1 MRITAKLAYSQ
12 IMVKRSRTIWTLIG
26 IILSTALIT
35 AVCSFTAS
43 GNALFANLY
52 GEDYMQSVGRYTA
65 MLAIPAAILSAIIV
79 SITVVVISNA
89 FRVSASERRTQ
100 FGILKSVGTTRQQI
114 TATVMYESIFLSA
127 VGIPIGIIVGL
138 IITYVGV
145 HLANYYLS
153 EFNSLATLMTIRE
166 FSIVI
171 DFVITW
177 QAILAAVFISFFAVL
192 LSAWLPARKVAKVS
206 AIDSIRKVGEVRIA
220 ASQMHTNRLAE
231 KVFGFEGALAA
242 KNIKRSKRNLRASI
256 VSLTIGIVLFICL
269 SAISEQMD
277 AFMDIMYSNSNA
289 DVIVDYASSINDIV
303 NDATGKEETIIAVP
317 INYESAD
324 AITVKLRGY
333 EDAVVFGAGNDR
345 YTYTALVPSDMIS
358 SEMKE
363 AVFSE
368 EESDTYEI
376 SVEIITVDSENYK
389 SLCKQAGVPV
399 GSNILINH
407 YSHNDNGYAVTI
419 EPFLFEGQSL
429 QLVKADGSTSE
440 IEVYGELKPESVPDD
455 LLYYGTEIVRL
466 IVPQGEMRGFFWNV
480 STADPEGFMD
490 YANTVMSEAYP
501 DEGEASYMEL
511 GFTTRVFEMQ
521 DYIKIMNLAINLV
534 MVFVYCF
541 VVLLALI
548 GLTSVISTMSANV
561 QMRSREFAVL
571 QSVGITPEGLKR
583 MLNLESI
590 MCSVKAMII
599 GLPLAILLT
608 YLINV
613 PIRSMFP
620 VPYQFPWLAVGCCI
634 VAVLA
639 ITWGTM
645 RYSSTR
651 LQKKNIVET
660 IRLEN

>member
-12 IMVKRSRTIWTLIG
+12 IKVKRSRTIWTLIG
-26 IILSTALIT
+26 IGLSTALIT
-35 AVCSFTAS
+35 AVCSFAAS
-43 GNALFANLY
+43 GNALFADLY
-52 GEDYMQSVGRYTA
+52 GEAYVQSIGRYTA
-65 MLAIPAAILSAIIV
+65 MLLIPAAILSAIIV
-79 SITVVVISNA
+79 SMTVVVISNA
-89 FRVSASERRTQ
+89 FRVSASERRAQ
-100 FGILKSVGTTRQQI
+100 FGILKSVGTTKQQI

-138 IITYVGV
+138 VIAFVGV
-145 HLANYYLS
+145 QVANYYLGNLS
-153 EFNSLATLMTIRE
+153 SLVNLMIRE
-166 FSIVI
+166 FSIVV
-171 DFVITW
+171 DFVISW

-206 AIDSIRKVGEVRIA
+206 AIDSIRKFGDIKIA
-220 ASQMHTNRLAE
+220 ASQMRTNRLVE

-242 KNIKRSKRNLRASI
+242 KNIKRSKRNLRASVI
-256 VSLTIGIVLFICL
+256 SLTIGIVLFISL
-269 SAISEQMD
+269 SAINGQLE
-277 AFMDIMYSNSNA
+277 AIVDIMYSNSNA
-289 DVIVDYASSINDIV
+289 DVIVDYNSSIDDIV
-303 NDATGKEETIIAVP
+303 NDTTGKEETIIAAP
-317 INYESAD
+317 IDNETAD
-324 AITVKLRGY
+324 AITVKLREY
-333 EDAVVFGAGNDR
+333 EDAAVFGTGNNR
-345 YTYTALVPSDMIS
+345 YTYTALIPSDMIS

-368 EESDTYEI
+368 EEAATYEI
-376 SVEIITVDSENYK
+376 PVEIITVDSENYK

-407 YSHNDNGYAVTI
+407 YSHNDNGNAVTI
-419 EPFLFEGQSL
+419 APFLFEGQSL
-429 QLVKADGSTSE
+429 QLIKADGSTSE
-440 IEVYGELKPESVPDD
+440 IEVHGELKQESVPAD
-455 LLYYGTEIVRL
+455 LLYINTEIVRL
-466 IVPQGEMRGFFWNV
+466 IVPGGEMRGFSWNV
-480 STADPEGFMD
+480 STADPDGFMD

-501 DEGEASYMEL
+501 GQGDASYMEL
-511 GFTTRVFEMQ
+511 GFTTRVFEMH
-521 DYIKIMNLAINLV
+521 DYVKVMNLAINLV

-590 MCSVKAMII
+590 MCSVKAMSI

-608 YLINV
+608 YLINI

-634 VAVLA
+634 VAVFA
-639 ITWGTM
+639 ITWATM